1 MDYKINLEDKSVIIT
16 GAASGIGLECVKGFL
31 QNGSDVYMVDFNGK
45 ENEDK
50 AAELRKAFPQNK
62 IFTVT
67 ADLTKEEDTEK
78 IISAVKENTGR
89 VDVLIN
95 NAGTGANVRSLD
107 ETSEGWDRVV
117 SLNLTSHFF
126 VTQKIVKE
134 FMKKQGSGKIVNM
147 CSLSAFIGVPN
158 AVAYSSSKG
167 AILQMTKSLAGEWA
181 RFNVQVNCVCP
192 GFVET
197 PLIKENMENEHWMG
211 YMNMRIP
218 MKRLAKAE
226 DIVGSVLFM
235 SSGLADYITGAS
247 IIVDGGYSCSG

>member
-95 NAGTGANVRSLD
+95 NAGTILGKKQISY
-107 ETSEGWDRVV
+107 ETPYVSPELGWAEQDPNMYYNIMCRCARLLKEEMPELFAKVEGVTVSTIRDTSVCVDADGKPLRPAKVVV
-117 SLNLTSHFF
+117 S
-126 VTQKIVKE
+126 K
-134 FMKKQGSGKIVNM
+134 G
-147 CSLSAFIGVPN
+147 
-158 AVAYSSSKG
+158 KG
-167 AILQMTKSLAGEWA
+167 A
-181 RFNVQVNCVCP
+181 
-192 GFVET
+192 
-197 PLIKENMENEHWMG
+197 
-211 YMNMRIP
+211 
-218 MKRLAKAE
+218 
-226 DIVGSVLFM
+226 
-235 SSGLADYITGAS
+235 
-247 IIVDGGYSCSG
+247 